1 VRARAR
7 RAAFCGVRLK
17 RADRVARTG
26 RRASRAR
33 AGEMAEEV
41 EDDVGADDARD
52 AAAETSGSD
61 GDEDGFGAFATPM
74 TTMKGARLDEETSE
88 ASEASEEAFGT
99 FETPET
105 SMKATPAVERGM
117 ESARER
123 EGRRVCAGGE
133 LDLIASAPG
142 AEFENAAKR
151 LLSGG
156 TDVVSAMSED
166 ADEDLQRFID
176 GLGSGST
183 FERTKE
189 VAAGRFTTQ
198 AWEAFRERVRTER
211 EAVVEEEIED
221 INIPESEASESHV
234 DEESEKVEIN
244 DENGTSSVPQT
255 AVEFDLISLEPT
267 SSEKAPTSVVDPFAN
282 FGDVVVESTMPQTS
296 REDDVEDVPLEDD
309 DFGDFV

>member
-1 VRARAR
+1 MRFPV
-7 RAAFCGVRLK
+7 G
-17 RADRVARTG
+17 RADRVPRIG
-26 RRASRAR
+26 RRASRAH
-33 AGEMAEEV
+33 AGDMAEEV

-61 GDEDGFGAFATPM
+61 GDEDEFGAFATPM

-88 ASEASEEAFGT
+88 ASEEAFGT
-99 FETPET
+99 FETPGT
-105 SMKATPAVERGM
+105 SMKATPAVDRGM
-117 ESARER
+117 GSARER

-156 TDVVSAMSED
+156 ADVVGAMSED

-211 EAVVEEEIED
+211 EAVVEEEEIED
-221 INIPESEASESHV
+221 VAIPESEASESHV
-234 DEESEKVEIN
+234 DEESGKVEIN
-244 DENGTSSVPQT
+244 EENGTSSVPQT
-255 AVEFDLISLEPT
+255 AIEFDLISLEPT
-267 SSEKAPTSVVDPFAN
+267 PSEKAPTSVIDPFAN
-282 FGDVVVESTMPQTS
+282 FGDVVVESPMPQTS
-296 REDDVEDVPLEDD
+296 REDDVEDVPLEED

>member
-1 VRARAR
+1 MRDAPRFAVSSRDA
-7 RAAFCGVRLK
+7 
-17 RADRVARTG
+17 RADRVARIG

-33 AGEMAEEV
+33 AGDMAEEV

-61 GDEDGFGAFATPM
+61 GDEDEFGAFATPM

-99 FETPET
+99 FETPGT

-117 ESARER
+117 ASARER

-151 LLSGG
+151 LLSGEA
-156 TDVVSAMSED
+156 DVVGAMSGGV
-166 ADEDLQRFID
+166 DEDLQRFID

-198 AWEAFRERVRTER
+198 TWEAFRERVRTER
-211 EAVVEEEIED
+211 EAVVEEEEIED
-221 INIPESEASESHV
+221 VDIPKSEASESHV

-244 DENGTSSVPQT
+244 DDNGTSSVPQT

-267 SSEKAPTSVVDPFAN
+267 PSGKAPASVIDPFAN
-282 FGDVVVESTMPQTS
+282 FGDVVVELPMPQTS

>member
-1 VRARAR
+1 VRDAPRFAVSSR
-7 RAAFCGVRLK
+7 DA
-17 RADRVARTG
+17 RADRVARIG

-33 AGEMAEEV
+33 AGDMAEEV

-61 GDEDGFGAFATPM
+61 GDEDEFGAFATPM

-99 FETPET
+99 FETPGT

-117 ESARER
+117 GSARER

-156 TDVVSAMSED
+156 ADVVGAMSGGV
-166 ADEDLQRFID
+166 DEDLQRFID
-176 GLGSGST
+176 GLGSGSM

-211 EAVVEEEIED
+211 EAVVEEEEIED
-221 INIPESEASESHV
+221 VNIPKSEPSESHV
-234 DEESEKVEIN
+234 DEESEKVELN
-244 DENGTSSVPQT
+244 DDNGTSSVPQT

-267 SSEKAPTSVVDPFAN
+267 PSEKAPASVIDPFAN
-282 FGDVVVESTMPQTS
+282 FGDVAVESPMPQTS